1 VDTKAQTAAGGG
13 TLRERRR
20 EQTRADTVAGVL
32 AVIDSQGFEKLTIER
47 IATAAGVS
55 RGTVYAHFPGGLSEM
70 VAAAY
75 AADRP
80 PDRRR
85 DRGGGEMRPRTG
97 GRRLMAHAR
106 AMFGFAA
113 NTRSG
118 YFYNVSGPA
127 FIGSGEARGIGSGA
141 GRTTITEAL
150 ERAQGEGRT
159 ERWSGPGGRGDAA
172 GRCDSRG
179 IGGDRLRRG
188 RAGGA
193 ASRLRRYC
201 RRTGLDIRRF
211 RYPNAASTS
220 AWGRAKLECPSR
232 PVMSSAATSA
242 LTTDSSVACTTA
254 SKSGS
259 IRPQAR
265 CS

>member
-1 VDTKAQTAAGGG
+1 VATKAQTVAAGG

-32 AVIDSQGFEKLTIER
+32 AVIDSQGFENLTIER

-75 AADRP
+75 AAIGHRIVAETAAEARAANDW
-80 PDRRR
+80 R
-85 DRGGGEMRPRTG
+85 DE
-97 GRRLMAHAR
+97 LMAHAR

-150 ERAQGEGRT
+150 ERAQREGELS
-159 ERWSGPGGRGDAA
+159 SGLVPGAVA
-172 GRCDSRG
+172 T
-179 IGGDRLRRG
+179 LLV
-188 RAGGA
+188 GA
-193 ASRLRRYC
+193 
-201 RRTGLDIRRF
+201 IRE
-211 RYPNAASTS
+211 A
-220 AWGRAKLECPSR
+220 
-232 PVMSSAATSA
+232 SAAIASDSA
-242 LTTDSSVACTTA
+242 E
-254 SKSGS
+254 
-259 IRPQAR
+259 QAEQLAAFAAIVDGLA
-265 CS
+265 

>member
-1 VDTKAQTAAGGG
+1 VATKAQTAARGG

-75 AADRP
+75 AEIGHRIVAETAAEARSAKDWR
-80 PDRRR
+80 
-85 DRGGGEMRPRTG
+85 EE
-97 GRRLMAHAR
+97 LLAHAR

-141 GRTTITEAL
+141 GRKTIADAL
-150 ERAQGEGRT
+150 ERAQGKGEL
-159 ERWSGPGGRGDAA
+159 SGGLVPGAVATLLVGAIREASAAIASDAA
-172 GRCDSRG
+172 EPTEQLTAFTALVD
-179 IGGDRLRRG
+179 
-188 RAGGA
+188 
-193 ASRLRRYC
+193 
-201 RRTGLDIRRF
+201 GL
-211 RYPNAASTS
+211 
-220 AWGRAKLECPSR
+220 G
-232 PVMSSAATSA
+232 
-242 LTTDSSVACTTA
+242 
-254 SKSGS
+254 
-259 IRPQAR
+259 
-265 CS
+265 